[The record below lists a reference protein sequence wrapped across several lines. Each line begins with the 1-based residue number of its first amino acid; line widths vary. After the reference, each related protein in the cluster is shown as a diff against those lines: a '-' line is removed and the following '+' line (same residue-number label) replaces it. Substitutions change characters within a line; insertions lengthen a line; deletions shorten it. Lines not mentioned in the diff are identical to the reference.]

1 MRLRGMMFCALLA
14 GLAVAGYSS
23 AGEAPAAPAPAPRE
37 LSLTEFIERA
47 IAGDTEF
54 EEILIDELA
63 LRYQKDIGLPA
74 RDLVLAVRTQH
85 NAYLSRDRND
95 PRATLELSKLFPY
108 TGTEITAGYSAQPS
122 FSSSPTASEWS
133 VTISQPIAQ
142 NAFGRTTRLLDR
154 IVGLEVDVA
163 RHQVVEAYEDYLA
176 GIIIAYDH
184 WYEAHETLRIG
195 EESYRENL
203 KLLDNIRDRQVA
215 SVALPIDVNKITL
228 QVLAR
233 KESLVDLRNAYQ
245 EAFNLVSRVIRPE
258 DGESFVPVNPGFY
271 RGYAVDFEKDY
282 REFEK
287 NGRTFSVL
295 RLLED
300 KSSLDVERKADEL
313 LPSINLLFGYQA
325 EGGGYRVRD
334 DNDLLYGGVSLS
346 WPFPDQAGRARH
358 ELARVASRK
367 TKLSA
372 VNTRYRL
379 YTELRDLSYQIELAR
394 QRAAIADEKIGLAAA
409 VREDEGTNY
418 SYGRVSLN
426 DYIQAVNQ
434 LDSNRFTKARQDALR
449 RTLLVEWLRRTDRLV
464 DVKMIKDNHPG
475 FFQHAPGE
483 RKETGGHG
491 QIK

>member
-1 MRLRGMMFCALLA
+1 
-14 GLAVAGYSS
+14 LAVAGYGKAD
-23 AGEAPAAPAPAPRE
+23 AGEAPVALGRE
-37 LSLTEFIERA
+37 LSLAEFVRRA
-47 IAGDTEF
+47 IAVDTEF

-63 LRYQKDIGLPA
+63 LRYQKDINLPA
-74 RDLVLAVRTQH
+74 RDLVLDVRAQH
-85 NAYLSRDRND
+85 NAYLSRDRDD
-95 PRATLELSKLFPY
+95 PQATLELSKLFPY
-108 TGTEITAGYSAQPS
+108 AGTEVAAGYSVQPS
-122 FSSSPTASEWS
+122 FSAAPTASEWN
-133 VTISQPIAQ
+133 VTISQPVAQ

-176 GIIIAYDH
+176 GVIIAYYR
-184 WYEAHETLRIG
+184 WYETLETLRIA

-203 KLLDNIRDRQVA
+203 KLLDNIRDRQAA
-215 SVALPIDVNKITL
+215 SIALPVDVNKITL

-245 EAFNLVSRVIRPE
+245 EALNLVSRLIRRE
-258 DGESFVPVNPGFY
+258 DGEGVVPVDPGFY
-271 RGYAVDFEKDY
+271 RDYEVDFEKDY

-287 NGRTFSVL
+287 VGRTFSVL

-300 KSSLDVERKADEL
+300 KSSLDVERRADEL

-325 EGGGYRVRD
+325 EGDGYRIED
-334 DNDLLYGGVSLS
+334 GNDLLYGGVSLS
-346 WPFPDQAGRARH
+346 WPFPDQDGRARH

-367 TKLSA
+367 TKLSV

-379 YTELRDLSYQIELAR
+379 YTELRDLSYQIELSR

-409 VREDEGTNY
+409 VLEDEKTNY

-434 LDSNRFTKARQDALR
+434 FDNNRFTKARQDALR

-464 DVKMIKDNHPG
+464 DVKMIKDNHSG
-475 FFQHAPGE
+475 FFQDAPGK
-483 RKETGGHG
+483 RKDTGGHG
-491 QIK
+491 QTK